1 MSLSDFSRTDA
12 DDIVTV
18 LRLAA
23 LIDDRSAAEQKALDR
38 LAAKV
43 DRQRNRQTRDN
54 PWMPQSPG
62 MIWHGYRPV
71 CTYSTDHPKS
81 CPCRGDGRAWEPAC
95 GWSRL
100 AEEVVS

>member
-1 MSLSDFSRTDA
+1 MPGDLTRTDT
-12 DDIVTV
+12 DDLALV

-23 LIDDRSAAEQKALDR
+23 LTEDRTRAEQAALDR

-43 DRQRNRQTRDN
+43 DRQRNEQSHWN
-54 PWMPQSPG
+54 PRLPRGAAATVPAD
-62 MIWHGYRPV
+62 RPI

-81 CPCRGDGRAWEPAC
+81 CPCRGDGRAWMPVD

-100 AEEVVS
+100 AVEVAG